1 MMNAG
6 QGILVAVVALS
17 LAGTV
22 LFAEGYGG
30 TGWSGEG
37 RVRVVASFYPLA
49 QFARDIGGDR
59 VEVHSLIPYNQ
70 EVHSW
75 SPSTRD
81 ILRSETADV
90 LVWNGAGLDPWFED
104 SVLVAIDTSG
114 KVLVDTTEGVELLP
128 APGGHGHADGA
139 DGHDHGEWDPHT
151 WTDPLTAREQAR
163 LIFLGLVEADPAG
176 EPVYAARWAALDA
189 RFAALDDAFDATL
202 ATRTSSAFFTI
213 HAAFGYLAH
222 RYGLQELSLIG
233 ISGDEQP
240 SIEGIATAVEE
251 MDEHGIYTI
260 LVSPQYP
267 EDYSRT
273 LREELGARTGHDV
286 VVARLYQMLGPV
298 DGKGYFE
305 QQEANVAALA
315 AALGAGVG

>member
-22 LFAEGYGG
+22 LFADGYSG
-30 TGWSGEG
+30 TGWDGEG

-59 VEVHSLIPYNQ
+59 VEVRSLIPYNQ

-75 SPSTRD
+75 LPSTRD
-81 ILRSETADV
+81 ILRAQTADV

-104 SVLVAIDTSG
+104 SVLKAIDTEG

-128 APGGHGHADGA
+128 GPGGDGHAGEA

-163 LIFLGLVEADPAG
+163 QVFLGLVEADPAG
-176 EPVYAARWAALDA
+176 EPVYSARWASLALRFDALDGL
-189 RFAALDDAFDATL
+189 FNSTL
-202 ATRTSSAFFTI
+202 ASRTSSAFFTI

-240 SIEGIATAVEE
+240 SIDGIAGAVEE
-251 MDEHGIYTI
+251 MEAQGIYTI

-273 LREELGARTGHDV
+273 LRQELDSRTGHDV
-286 VVARLYQMLGPV
+286 VVAKLYQMLGPV

-305 QQEANVAALA
+305 QQGANVATLA
-315 AALGAGVG
+315 AALGAGAA